1 MLFIQNKGV
10 QFIGHNIPLSLPRRH
25 SPQGNINDN
34 VIIPQNG
41 VFVNLFHK
49 YEGKKTAQK
58 PLSSRAK
65 VVAQGICQLHQQK
78 SFIFYK
84 NRRSPYWQ
92 TPFFVI

>member
-10 QFIGHNIPLSLPRRH
+10 QFIGHNIPLSLPWRH

-49 YEGKKTAQK
+49 YEGKKQRKSHFQAVQRLPRTAFVNYTNK
-58 PLSSRAK
+58 SPSFFAK
-65 VVAQGICQLHQQK
+65 IVALPIGKHRFL
-78 SFIFYK
+78 
-84 NRRSPYWQ
+84 
-92 TPFFVI
+92 